1 VEILTLMAHGN
12 YDKMGRSFPIIGGF
26 DLITSADIRE
36 RYGGYWTYWNPITRK
51 PETRQGLHHL
61 RVVLLMG
68 CKTGGGTTGNEE
80 EEMEAV
86 PASGSI
92 ADTFYQLCA
101 RVVIYSNVS
110 GWGPV
115 NEEFVKRF
123 YRYATVGGMTIVEAA
138 KRARKELMEEELKGV
153 TDRYQTAV
161 GIRLIKKQGAENLYL
176 AP

>member
-12 YDKMGRSFPIIGGF
+12 YDKMGRSLPIRGGF

-61 RVVLLMG
+61 RVVLLIG
-68 CKTGGGTTGNEE
+68 CKTGGGDRGNE

-101 RVVIYSNVS
+101 RVVIYSDVP
-110 GWGPV
+110 GWAPV

-138 KRARKELMEEELKGV
+138 KRARKELMEEESKGV
-153 TDRYQTAV
+153 SIRHQTAV